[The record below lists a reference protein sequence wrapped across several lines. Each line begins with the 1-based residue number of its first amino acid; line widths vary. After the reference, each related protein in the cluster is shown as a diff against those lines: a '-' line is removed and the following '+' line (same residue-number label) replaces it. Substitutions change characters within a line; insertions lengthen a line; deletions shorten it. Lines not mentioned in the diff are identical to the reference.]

1 MGCEVRPMPCISAVC
16 YGHFQWKTCPTFRL
30 ICLAVKVSP
39 RLKEVAKNR
48 EREIGLASFGGSE
61 SSRHARHMP
70 RLTNAFHSLSRRS
83 ITAWLDFSERGRWY
97 SGSSFIASQRWR
109 LRWLILYFSGVC
121 GSLRQRS
128 IGMSPLL
135 VIHAFAALRRC
146 NKSEFFISAP
156 LASLSIISIG
166 SNESPRACAFGKLVM
181 AIDGDEVVCCK
192 VVTYLQRVD

>member
-1 MGCEVRPMPCISAVC
+1 MPSISAVC
-16 YGHFQWKTCPTFRL
+16 YGHFQWKTCPTCRL

-39 RLKEVAKNR
+39 RFKEVAKNR
-48 EREIGLASFGGSE
+48 QREIGLASFGGSE

-70 RLTNAFHSLSRRS
+70 RLANAFHSLSRRS

-135 VIHAFAALRRC
+135 VIHALAALRRC
-146 NKSEFFISAP
+146 NKSEFVISEP
-156 LASLSIISIG
+156 SASRAIIPIG
-166 SNESPRACAFGKLVM
+166 SNASPIACAFGRLVI
-181 AIDGDEVVCCK
+181 AIDSNGVGCCK